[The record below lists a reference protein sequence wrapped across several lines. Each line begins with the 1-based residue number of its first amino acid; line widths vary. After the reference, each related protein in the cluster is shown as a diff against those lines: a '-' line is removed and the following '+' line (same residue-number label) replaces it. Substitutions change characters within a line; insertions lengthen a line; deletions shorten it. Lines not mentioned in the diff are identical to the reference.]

1 MLLSLFTLSPAS
13 KASSFWDLS
22 GRQSGFPKPPKRRRE
37 GAGGSPVPYPSALP
51 RRPAHLAP
59 QRGKAISTVL
69 GPKLSG
75 PRGVQWAPWLTSHS
89 QRQSRAGDTV
99 RPAARCLRVGPGGP
113 TEGEEERYWV
123 RGWGALGSVAGSGE
137 AELTQGLRAADRG
150 NGHPMGPGHP
160 RTLALPDSS
169 GSSWHLKV
177 CDRAVQTPG
186 EGRLPRTGN
195 PTRARPERRGR
206 GSQWSGARRSRS
218 HRPGGQSCSQRSRD
232 LTFTSRFSLESAI
245 LQITGRPGGARGSCS
260 SRSLPGSSLAR
271 SPGGAGQSLVQQRR
285 LRGTQTW
292 PPDGSA
298 TRKPQPIPGWDAAPP
313 VPGPGAGSGFD

>member
-22 GRQSGFPKPPKRRRE
+22 GRQSGFSKPPKRRRE

-99 RPAARCLRVGPGGP
+99 GPAARCLRVGPGGP

-123 RGWGALGSVAGSGE
+123 RGWGALGALRGVERLSSPRAYGQQTAGTDTRWGRGTRGRWHCQTRVAAVDIWRFVTVLSRPRVKGGF
-137 AELTQGLRAADRG
+137 QGQG
-150 NGHPMGPGHP
+150 
-160 RTLALPDSS
+160 
-169 GSSWHLKV
+169 
-177 CDRAVQTPG
+177 TP
-186 EGRLPRTGN
+186 
-195 PTRARPERRGR
+195 RGR
-206 GSQWSGARRSRS
+206 GLRGEGGVPSGPEHGDPAATAREDKVAPSGA
-218 HRPGGQSCSQRSRD
+218 G
-232 LTFTSRFSLESAI
+232 I
-245 LQITGRPGGARGSCS
+245 
-260 SRSLPGSSLAR
+260 
-271 SPGGAGQSLVQQRR
+271 
-285 LRGTQTW
+285 
-292 PPDGSA
+292 
-298 TRKPQPIPGWDAAPP
+298 
-313 VPGPGAGSGFD
+313 